1 MAMRSW
7 LNPVM
12 IVLLC
17 VLVTSCQ
24 NLGVQ
29 IPSRNSTNGGIEE
42 ARVKFWN
49 AYNAT
54 VEAERTGADVSEAA
68 EKLND
73 ALDYFLQAQNL
84 ALQGDVEQALLLTQA
99 SMQLSEET
107 LVLAQELKHQAEIAA
122 YTRSIIYIGIS
133 IALVILC
140 VFALL
145 LGRRIWKRHQQKKF
159 LDMQVKEAPGSE

>member
-1 MAMRSW
+1 MTMRSW

-12 IVLLC
+12 VVLLC
-17 VLVTSCQ
+17 VLVTPCQ
-24 NLGVQ
+24 NLGVH
-29 IPSRNSTNGGIEE
+29 IPSETSPNDGIEE
-42 ARVKFWN
+42 ARVRFWN
-49 AYNAT
+49 AYNTT
-54 VEAERTGADVSEAA
+54 VEAERSGADVREAA

-107 LVLAQELKHQAEIAA
+107 LVLAQELKQQAEIAA
-122 YTRSIIYIGIS
+122 YTRSIIYIGTS

-145 LGRRIWKRHQQKKF
+145 LGRRIWKRRQQKKL
-159 LDMQVKEAPGSE
+159 LDMQVEEAPSSE

>member
-1 MAMRSW
+1 M
-7 LNPVM
+7 V
-12 IVLLC
+12 VLLC

-24 NLGVQ
+24 NLVVH
-29 IPSRNSTNGGIEE
+29 IPSENSTNGGIEE
-42 ARVKFWN
+42 ARMKFWN

-68 EKLND
+68 ERLND

-107 LVLAQELKHQAEIAA
+107 LILAQELKQRAEIAA
-122 YTRSIIYIGIS
+122 YTRSIISIGIS

-140 VFALL
+140 VSALL
-145 LGRRIWKRHQQKKF
+145 LGRRIWKRRQQKKF
-159 LDMQVKEAPGSE
+159 LDMQVKEAPAQNEFR